1 MGAGLAAASAAG
13 GGVWAALDVKS
24 EASYSTSVG
33 EQRRIALADGSLMM
47 LDSDTSLRVRL
58 SSARRSVILDRGRA
72 HFEVAKDPMRP
83 FVVRAAE
90 RQVVAVGTAF
100 DVTRAEG
107 DVTVLLVEGRVAVE
121 PTMNLPNERRSMM
134 VPGDRMTFAASGEGR
149 RDRPDMAKLTAW
161 HNGQLVFDRD
171 TLASAVAQ
179 MNRYSRRPLLIG
191 DRAVGGLLISGI
203 YSAGDVEA
211 FATSVSVV
219 LPVEVQ
225 ARPSGLTL
233 IAARS
238 SSRTNSN

>member
-1 MGAGLAAASAAG
+1 M
-13 GGVWAALDVKS
+13 
-24 EASYSTSVG
+24 
-33 EQRRIALADGSLMM
+33 
-47 LDSDTSLRVRL
+47 
-58 SSARRSVILDRGRA
+58 
-72 HFEVAKDPMRP
+72 
-83 FVVRAAE
+83 
-90 RQVVAVGTAF
+90 
-100 DVTRAEG
+100 
-107 DVTVLLVEGRVAVE
+107 
-121 PTMNLPNERRSMM
+121 
-134 VPGDRMTFAASGEGR
+134 
-149 RDRPDMAKLTAW
+149 
-161 HNGQLVFDRD
+161 VFDRD